1 VHEELW
7 KAEIDPA
14 IFRRS
19 LTTPSPTAAPDS
31 YVEPTGQR
39 AKASPRSGRPPEL
52 FRAAGPWLTQPPC
65 GARGDPRSTPTEID
79 RSVANDCRDR

>member
-14 IFRRS
+14 NFRRS

-52 FRAAGPWLTQPPC
+52 FGAGGAWLTQPPV
-65 GARGDPRSTPTEID
+65 RRPRRPKEQPRWGLTGQ
-79 RSVANDCRDR
+79 

>member
-1 VHEELW
+1 VGRTALSELQSVHEELW

-14 IFRRS
+14 NFRRS

-39 AKASPRSGRPPEL
+39 AKASHR
-52 FRAAGPWLTQPPC
+52 C
-65 GARGDPRSTPTEID
+65 GARGGPRSTRWGLTGQWQRLPG
-79 RSVANDCRDR
+79 S